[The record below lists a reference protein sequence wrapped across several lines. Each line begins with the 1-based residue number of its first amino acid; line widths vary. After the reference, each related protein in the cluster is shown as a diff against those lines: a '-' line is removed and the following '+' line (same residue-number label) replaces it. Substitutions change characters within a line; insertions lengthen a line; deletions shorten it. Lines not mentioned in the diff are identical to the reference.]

1 MEYHS
6 QTVDP
11 KALTVGTQHVLFLVQ
26 EETLSNCPHTRL
38 ALAVAQYTDEKV
50 KEQAG
55 GPSISQFIEQPQLVA
70 LCRKPES
77 LQSLETHIRSIK
89 QKYMPILEP
98 LLGSQQARLAVSDY
112 INLVVR
118 CILCKPWPKDMKIS
132 LPVGKYSDE
141 KVLELGGCWAQ
152 TVDLKHPHVSFAEKA
167 GLNKFLN
174 DEQKELDSQEVNLE
188 GCRKLRRD
196 LSGGP
201 DPSTGPKFKKGD
213 KVTVVKN

>member
-1 MEYHS
+1 M
-6 QTVDP
+6 
-11 KALTVGTQHVLFLVQ
+11 
-26 EETLSNCPHTRL
+26 
-38 ALAVAQYTDEKV
+38 
-50 KEQAG
+50 
-55 GPSISQFIEQPQLVA
+55 
-70 LCRKPES
+70 
-77 LQSLETHIRSIK
+77 
-89 QKYMPILEP
+89 
-98 LLGSQQARLAVSDY
+98 
-112 INLVVR
+112 
-118 CILCKPWPKDMKIS
+118 CKPWPKDIKIT

-152 TVDLKHPHVSFAEKA
+152 TVDLKHPHVSPADKA

-213 KVTVVKN
+213 QVTVVRKTDLAQSLSDNPSYRKDINVGMEGEVKAIGKPGHAFLKLGITDSKGSSLFMEKEVSVRNIQLTSEWKHTIPEPEEPGTKEPPNEADPKTVPSWVLKSSSPDDVIVEKHVSTL

>member
-1 MEYHS
+1 MS
-6 QTVDP
+6 SS
-11 KALTVGTQHVLFLVQ
+11 KAGTD
-26 EETLSNCPHTRL
+26 
-38 ALAVAQYTDEKV
+38 TD
-50 KEQAG
+50 
-55 GPSISQFIEQPQLVA
+55 GPSIDVDPFKLNKLALRVEEHLKKCAVNPDPKHLDPSAVLVAEQFIEQPQLVA

-77 LQSLETHIRSIK
+77 LQSLETHIRSIN

-118 CILCKPWPKDMKIS
+118 CILCKPWPKDIKIT

-167 GLNKFLN
+167 GLIKFLN

-213 KVTVVKN
+213 KVTVVKK